1 MKDKDKKQIL
11 KSVYKN
17 NLTLKTLFKDRQEKK
32 KSILKHSN
40 SNALMDIIRINL
52 TCLKYI
58 F

>member
-32 KSILKHSN
+32 N
-40 SNALMDIIRINL
+40 P
-52 TCLKYI
+52 Y
-58 F
+58 